1 MSRQSDTLTVALTG
15 QLTFIL
21 VLSAFLALIASYLIL
36 RLYRRAVI
44 KSMRRRSRSA
54 ILEPK
59 GFLPP
64 EPEHKPNDAALTFTF
79 VTRNAAQAN
88 RDAATLYRR
97 TNRRQWVVAFVHI
110 IAGCCFAA
118 AMTSAFLTAG
128 KMAFLP
134 FRFMFITWANAWPI
148 LMAIDLVV
156 GLSRRGKLIGALLYF
171 LVGSVIGAVLLVK
184 NPGLPAG
191 QLLYI
196 WLDSNAI
203 PTLLLLIFLNRRIR
217 AVGPLVLVFMI
228 LGVTGAT
235 FVVTLIGNN
244 LKLLRAVSDFSHSMG
259 LTATGTMTVLH
270 LIGFAAFA
278 GVGWIILGTL
288 RRLYQ
293 KKYISEQSLTVD
305 AMWLLFGIVNSIGLV
320 FEGRFWIFSGIAAF
334 ILYKL
339 VAVGLFHAFKMARRG
354 KSRGP
359 RLLLLRVFV
368 LGKRSESLYDSLGK
382 SWRAVGSMQMIAG
395 PDLATSTI
403 EPHEF
408 LDFVSGRLDRRFID
422 TGGSLDLRID
432 QMDLAPDGDGLYRV
446 TEFFCHDDTWKL
458 TLSRLADESDAV
470 LMDLRGFSQLNSGCV
485 FEIHELVNVVPLQR
499 VVFAIDESTDQ
510 TFMRATMQQAWRQ
523 IKERSPNRQIGAGGV
538 SLVQLS
544 SDGAMRDLLYALCA
558 AASTVVR
565 GKA

>member
-15 QLTFIL
+15 QLTFVL
-21 VLSAFLALIASYLIL
+21 VVSALLALIASYLIL

-44 KSMRRRSRSA
+44 KSMRRRSRSE

-64 EPEHKPNDAALTFTF
+64 EPEHKPNEAALTFSF
-79 VTRNAAQAN
+79 VTRDSAQTNPGAAA
-88 RDAATLYRR
+88 RLYRSA
-97 TNRRQWVVAFVHI
+97 NRRQWLVAFVHI

-156 GLSRRGKLIGALLYF
+156 GLSRRGKLIGALIYF
-171 LVGSVIGAVLLVK
+171 LIGSVIGAVLLVK
-184 NPGLPAG
+184 NPGLPVG

-278 GVGWIILGTL
+278 VVGWIILGTL

-293 KKYISEQSLTVD
+293 KKYISEQSITVD

-334 ILYKL
+334 VLYKL
-339 VAVGLFHAFKMARRG
+339 VAVGLFHAFGMARRAR
-354 KSRGP
+354 SRGP
-359 RLLLLRVFV
+359 RLLLLRVFA
-368 LGKRSESLYDSLGK
+368 LGRRSESLYDSLGK
-382 SWRAVGSMQMIAG
+382 SWRAVGSMQ
-395 PDLATSTI
+395 T
-403 EPHEF
+403 
-408 LDFVSGRLDRRFID
+408 DRRA
-422 TGGSLDLRID
+422 GSGHVDDR
-432 QMDLAPDGDGLYRV
+432 AP
-446 TEFFCHDDTWKL
+446 
-458 TLSRLADESDAV
+458 
-470 LMDLRGFSQLNSGCV
+470 
-485 FEIHELVNVVPLQR
+485 
-499 VVFAIDESTDQ
+499 
-510 TFMRATMQQAWRQ
+510 
-523 IKERSPNRQIGAGGV
+523 
-538 SLVQLS
+538 
-544 SDGAMRDLLYALCA
+544 
-558 AASTVVR
+558 
-565 GKA
+565 